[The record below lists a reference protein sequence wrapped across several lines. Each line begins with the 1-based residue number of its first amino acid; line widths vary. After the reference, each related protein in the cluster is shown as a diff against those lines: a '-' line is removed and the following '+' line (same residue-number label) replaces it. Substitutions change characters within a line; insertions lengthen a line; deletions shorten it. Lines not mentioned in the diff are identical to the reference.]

1 MTGLVHLP
9 NAAHI
14 DRVLASVK
22 IMPKHW
28 GVAQF
33 AAIDNVRRSTQHS
46 VRMAAWNIL
55 VERGRSEIWMS
66 AEWQT
71 VYNETGVVAWDS
83 MNDTLLAL
91 IAYDDCAYMLD
102 SDPGE
107 LAILAAFGDPR
118 AGMLLLACNAFHSL
132 KTIA

>member
-1 MTGLVHLP
+1 MTTTWAHLP
-9 NAAHI
+9 NAVHI
-14 DRVLASVK
+14 DRVLASSK
-22 IMPKHW
+22 ANPKQW
-28 GVAQF
+28 TQRRWVCASWSVAWDLLIKQG
-33 AAIDNVRRSTQHS
+33 RYS
-46 VRMAAWNIL
+46 VWLESREAAWNA
-55 VERGRSEIWMS
+55 VR
-66 AEWQT
+66 
-71 VYNETGVVAWDS
+71 DS